1 MKKIIVLLI
10 VLVVAIGLTGCFKS
24 DKLEENKIMAPVPK
38 NIQVDGT
45 WEVTQEYTIGD
56 NNTVKKVDEIKKPIV
71 TISNKV
77 AIVGNMEIDKP
88 NFKFKRVVKEN
99 YLPKAFNSIVKDVPV
114 SDGYMDITTISDNTN
129 LYVDFIMKNDNEAYI
144 YAVGDLFVVKKIN
157 SNLDANGIKDSI
169 LDSATSNVKNKEN
182 SGILLGLKK
191 PATVNSEGVVSGA
204 SYETLWIKMIDGKL
218 EAPVRLKG
226 LVIPRANGTFSYAN
240 VSDGIQDGK
249 SIQTL
254 EIINHN
260 KNGTPVVEKNIVP
273 SAKNREI
280 TFIGK
285 DYIGFEFAGSNNLGD
300 EYKINTLDSINN
312 SKGLDMKSLF
322 GAKGENQYLSSRDQF
337 IDSKPSF
344 MLDKYNLDSYDA
356 SDVTM
361 FRKNARWVVEGE
373 IDSNTVGVNDLSFD
387 VDISPVG
394 TLVNYDSLPV
404 SWNKLKEINP
414 SITDAFSSPNENFV
428 VAITDKSVEIYELKN
443 GKINDEPTEIIK
455 LSKDETAIM
464 GEWAIGDFVPLWN
477 KAVEE
482 RNK

>member
-1 MKKIIVLLI
+1 MKKIIVLI
-10 VLVVAIGLTGCFKS
+10 IALVVAIGLTGCFKS

-45 WEVTQEYTIGD
+45 WEITKEYTIGD
-56 NNTVKKVDEIKKPIV
+56 NNTVKTVNEIKKPIV
-71 TISNKV
+71 SISNGV

-88 NFKFKRVVKEN
+88 NFKFKRVVKDN

-114 SDGYMDITTISDNTN
+114 NDGYMNIITISDNTN

-157 SNLDANGIKDSI
+157 SSLNANEVKDTMAGSTTAVAK
-169 LDSATSNVKNKEN
+169 DKKN

-191 PATVNSEGVVSGA
+191 PATVNEDGVVSSA
-204 SYETLWIKMIDGKL
+204 SYETLWLRMINGKL
-218 EAPVRLKG
+218 QEPVKMKG
-226 LVIPRANGTFSYAN
+226 LVIPRINGTFSYAN
-240 VSDGIQDGK
+240 TSDSISNGK
-249 SIQTL
+249 SVQTL

-260 KNGTPVVEKNIVP
+260 KNGTPVVEKNVLP
-273 SAKNREI
+273 SAKNREV

-300 EYKINTLDSINN
+300 EYKISTLDNLN
-312 SKGLDMKSLF
+312 STKGLDMKSLF
-322 GAKGENQYLSSRDQF
+322 GTKGENQYLSSREQF

-344 MLDKYNLDSYDA
+344 ILDKYDLKDTNSGDI
-356 SDVTM
+356 TM
-361 FRKNARWVVEGE
+361 FRKNARWVVEGR
-373 IDSNTVGVNDLSFD
+373 IDSNTVGVNDLSFG

-404 SWNKLKEINP
+404 SWNKLKEIDPN
-414 SITDAFSSPNENFV
+414 ITDAFSSPSESFV
-428 VAITDKSVEIYELKN
+428 VALNKKSIDVYELKD
-443 GKINDEPTEIIK
+443 GKIEAQPSQTID
-455 LSKDETAIM
+455 LGKDEVAIM
-464 GEWAIGDFVPLWN
+464 GEWATGDFVPLWN